1 MVMVCKQVF
10 LGYEDDYGNKEYE
23 TVCEDDGTENPD
35 TTTQDPNENFIP
47 SWENRTVADTPF
59 DYNEFIRTHPDF
71 ADGIASSGLTD
82 AEKATIAEL
91 KKDPSVFDKILK
103 QGRAVFVNS
112 DGTLNWA
119 ALATTGLAVKNMISG
134 QGSSAGYNK
143 AVPVVDATRAQ
154 LQYDDPNRAPGSGGR
169 QYFTDTQYSKTGDPV
184 ASAAAKTATEGQAA
198 GILGAYRPVA
208 APAVNPWA
216 GKMKTSWNSAPVA
229 AKTNAANT
237 TAASE
242 NQTDYNK
249 TFEGIQQLLGGTG
262 SQGIPDEYKKY
273 VNVDDTGVA
282 APGTSIGDFSGTT
295 DKRQRQGPGSIVDE
309 GFSKVYNPQTPEEIA
324 AGQRVSPAYLDEKI
338 AANSQ
343 TAKSQAGD
351 MQKMADS
358 MQRQYAQGGL
368 MAAHGRYL
376 QGGTDGMADKIPSSI
391 DGDQPAALSHGEFVI
406 PADVVSHLGNG
417 NSDAGAEKLYQMMA
431 RIRKARTGNSDQG
444 KKINPD
450 KFMPG
455 GLANSSYATGGNV
468 QHFDTGGIPLDV
480 STSKGLAPWAG
491 DYVTNM
497 LGEGAALAKAP
508 MQVYG
513 GPLTAG
519 ASNLQQQGF
528 AGISDV
534 AQAGYDP
541 AKFTSGTFDTAAATK
556 YMNPY
561 LQASLNPQLAE
572 ARRQSEITQL
582 GNAGRATQAGAFGGG
597 RQAIMDAE
605 SQRSLGANLAN
616 ITGTG
621 YNTAYDKAQQQFN
634 TEQGRSMD
642 AQTAEEASRKYS
654 ADYGLKSLSDLMA
667 AGATERGIAAEGIAA
682 DKKQFEEQAAH
693 PFNMVEFQRKLVE
706 GLPIGSS
713 TVSTNP
719 DDISKIKSDIA
730 GLAAMYQTLSNLGI
744 KTAN

>member
-1 MVMVCKQVF
+1 MVCTQVDT
-10 LGYEDDYGNKEYE
+10 GTTDDYGDRVYE
-23 TVCEDDGTENPD
+23 TQCADDGTENPD

-103 QGRAVFVNS
+103 QGKAVFVNS

-169 QYFTDTQYSKTGDPV
+169 QYFTDTQYSKTGDPL
-184 ASAAAKTATEGQAA
+184 ASSAAKTATEGQAA

-216 GKMKTSWNSAPVA
+216 GKMKTSWNSAPA
-229 AKTNAANT
+229 
-237 TAASE
+237 TAADS
-242 NQTDYNK
+242 
-249 TFEGIQQLLGGTG
+249 
-262 SQGIPDEYKKY
+262 
-273 VNVDDTGVA
+273 
-282 APGTSIGDFSGTT
+282 TS
-295 DKRQRQGPGSIVDE
+295 
-309 GFSKVYNPQTPEEIA
+309 A
-324 AGQRVSPAYLDEKI
+324 AGE
-338 AANSQ
+338 
-343 TAKSQAGD
+343 TAQAGLRSIPTAEQLRD
-351 MQKMADS
+351 PNFKIGMAN
-358 MQRQYAQGGL
+358 GGL

-642 AQTAEEASRKYS
+642 VQNAEEASRKYS

-744 KTAN
+744 KPAN

>member
-1 MVMVCKQVF
+1 MPQVT
-10 LGYEDDYGNKEYE
+10 KEIY
-23 TVCEDDGTENPD
+23 NPD
-35 TTTQDPNENFIP
+35 TGSMQEYT
-47 SWENRTVADTPF
+47 
-59 DYNEFIRTHPDF
+59 YNEP
-71 ADGIASSGLTD
+71 
-82 AEKATIAEL
+82 
-91 KKDPSVFDKILK
+91 DPSEFDPSPDAGTDWKNYTDTSASDADAAGGLMPSDVLGTFIGKDNIDYDAWMKESMTPEAQAAIQKLIDSRAAPSAIGKLLNAFKTDGKYDWAKIATAGAGLYK
-103 QGRAVFVNS
+103 M
-112 DGTLNWA
+112 
-119 ALATTGLAVKNMISG
+119 LAPASAP
-134 QGSSAGYNK
+134 AGYNK
-143 AVPVVDATRAQ
+143 AIPVVDATRAQ

-169 QYFTDTQYSKTGDPV
+169 QYLTDTQYSKTGDPV

-216 GKMKTSWNSAPVA
+216 GKMKTSWNSAPA
-229 AKTNAANT
+229 
-237 TAASE
+237 TAADS
-242 NQTDYNK
+242 
-249 TFEGIQQLLGGTG
+249 
-262 SQGIPDEYKKY
+262 
-273 VNVDDTGVA
+273 
-282 APGTSIGDFSGTT
+282 TS
-295 DKRQRQGPGSIVDE
+295 
-309 GFSKVYNPQTPEEIA
+309 A
-324 AGQRVSPAYLDEKI
+324 AGE
-338 AANSQ
+338 
-343 TAKSQAGD
+343 TAQAGLRSIPTAEQLRD
-351 MQKMADS
+351 PNFKIGMAN
-358 MQRQYAQGGL
+358 GGL

-455 GLANSSYATGGNV
+455 GLAAAYAGGGNV
-468 QHFDTGGIPLDV
+468 KGFDGTTGSAVGAGGVPLDV
-480 STSKGLAPWAG
+480 SKTSNLAPWAG
-491 DYVTNM
+491 DYVTNL

-634 TEQGRSMD
+634 IEQGRSMD

-682 DKKQFEEQAAH
+682 DKKQFEEQAQH

-744 KTAN
+744 KPAN

>member
-1 MVMVCKQVF
+1 MVMVCTQVDT
-10 LGYEDDYGNKEYE
+10 GTTDDYGDRVYE
-23 TVCEDDGTENPD
+23 TQCADDGTENPD

-103 QGRAVFVNS
+103 QGKAVFVNS

-169 QYFTDTQYSKTGDPV
+169 QYFTDTQYSKTGDPL
-184 ASAAAKTATEGQAA
+184 ASSAAKTATEGQAA

-216 GKMKTSWNSAPVA
+216 GKMKTSWNSAPA
-229 AKTNAANT
+229 
-237 TAASE
+237 TAADS
-242 NQTDYNK
+242 
-249 TFEGIQQLLGGTG
+249 
-262 SQGIPDEYKKY
+262 
-273 VNVDDTGVA
+273 
-282 APGTSIGDFSGTT
+282 TS
-295 DKRQRQGPGSIVDE
+295 
-309 GFSKVYNPQTPEEIA
+309 A
-324 AGQRVSPAYLDEKI
+324 AGE
-338 AANSQ
+338 
-343 TAKSQAGD
+343 TAQAGLRSIPTAEQLRD
-351 MQKMADS
+351 PNFKIGMAN
-358 MQRQYAQGGL
+358 GGL

-642 AQTAEEASRKYS
+642 VQNAEEASRKYS

-744 KTAN
+744 KPAN